1 MTAVWLTLNKGSRR
15 TPKVTDH
22 VLVTA
27 RRVAFP
33 LINTCTYARV
43 DVIDS
48 SHNTFVEDVV
58 LCVNHVYEVHT
69 LTTFCIERACM
80 YACLAL
86 WTLE

>member
-1 MTAVWLTLNKGSRR
+1 MTAVWLTLNMGSRR

-43 DVIDS
+43 DDVIDS
-48 SHNTFVEDVV
+48 SHNTVTMHLSRMWFP
-58 LCVNHVYEVHT
+58 CVNHVY
-69 LTTFCIERACM
+69 
-80 YACLAL
+80 
-86 WTLE
+86 